1 MGIGFESRIGVNF
14 RVYSNFGFD
23 SRKGVRD
30 GDALVGSITFA
41 VLDYMHIS
49 YICESN
55 VLVMTCGCFL
65 LLLGK

>member
-1 MGIGFESRIGVNF
+1 MDLNNNLSRTQLGIGFESRIGVNF
-14 RVYSNFGFD
+14 RVCSNFGFD

-49 YICESN
+49 Y
-55 VLVMTCGCFL
+55 M
-65 LLLGK
+65 